1 MGRRGPRPVDIGA
14 LHGWEYEW
22 WKAFNHLRDGVEL
35 AEMLDP
41 PIEPGIVEARIHAI
55 AASPIEAFFNRE
67 PPPANYEPQKSGDPS
82 PRWLWELIAER
93 LRQAE
98 IRRLRTMTPRDVR
111 ALEQRRQ
118 IWSALWK
125 ARTRR
130 GIERACDQWS
140 KLADVRGS
148 GRDVFPAYVV
158 AHVSTFLEIT
168 RSPYLPNRPGADE
181 SRIDYLARGMAGV
194 MTGRSPMT
202 SIQRLRTLKH
212 HRLGPFWDPT
222 IRRCR
227 CWRCD
232 IDAWRRADDAQ
243 QQQKSRKL
251 RASEPRALKRAR
263 RPRRRS

>member
-1 MGRRGPRPVDIGA
+1 MGRRGPHAVDIGT

-22 WKAFNHLRDGVEL
+22 WKAFRHLRDGVEL

-41 PIEPGIVEARIHAI
+41 PVDPDVAEAQAQAIEAL
-55 AASPIEAFFNRE
+55 PIEAFFTRK
-67 PPPANYEPQKSGDPS
+67 PPPANYEPLKPGDPS
-82 PRWLWELIAER
+82 PRWLWEQIADR
-93 LRQAE
+93 ARQAE
-98 IRRLRTMTPRDVR
+98 IQRLRTMTPRDVR
-111 ALEQRRQ
+111 ALDQRRQ
-118 IWSALWK
+118 IWSSLWK
-125 ARTRR
+125 ARTRL

-140 KLADVRGS
+140 KLPDVRDS
-148 GRDVFPAYVV
+148 GRDVFPAHIV
-158 AHVSTFLEIT
+158 ANIPMFLDIT

-212 HRLGPFWDPT
+212 QPMGPFWDPT

-232 IDAWRRADDAQ
+232 IEAWLRADAQRQ
-243 QQQKSRKL
+243 QQSKRP
-251 RASEPRALKRAR
+251 RAREPRALKRAAE